1 MAKVIRKKKIKKIV
15 KEGRAY
21 IKSTFNNTLISF
33 TDHSGNVI
41 VSVSTGTA
49 GFKGSRKSTPYAA
62 QMAATAACEKAKGHG
77 LEKVEVFVRGVGSGR
92 ESAVRAIQA
101 NGIYVE
107 SIKDVT
113 PVPHNGCRPPKQR
126 RV

>member
-1 MAKVIRKKKIKKIV
+1 MAKAVKKKKVKKV
-15 KEGRAY
+15 VHEGRAY

-33 TDHSGNVI
+33 TDNDGNVI
-41 VSVSTGTA
+41 VSLSSGVA

-62 QMAATAACEKAKGHG
+62 QMAAAAACEKAKAFG
-77 LEKVEVFVRGVGSGR
+77 LEKVDVFVKGIGSGR
-92 ESAVRAIQA
+92 ESAARAISA
-101 NGIYVE
+101 NGIYIN

-113 PVPHNGCRPPKQR
+113 PMPHNGCRPRKAR